1 MSVQDKQGSAAL
13 GESGASTL
21 RSNEDAHDAGAH
33 VHAAENPAPVIDTT
47 WDPYQV
53 WLTRVK
59 QPRDQTARQRVL
71 QRSTTELPA
80 STDLSETARL
90 RILSAA
96 RPG

>member
-1 MSVQDKQGSAAL
+1 MKIKQGGAAH

-21 RSNEDAHDAGAH
+21 RSNGEVCNDIAE
-33 VHAAENPAPVIDTT
+33 VHAAENPAPVVDTT

-59 QPRDQTARQRVL
+59 QPRDQTARLRVL
-71 QRSTTELPA
+71 QRSTTEMPA
-80 STDLSETARL
+80 SADLSETSRL
-90 RILSAA
+90 RVLSPA